1 MIQVMIRQVTSPKR
15 SRTRNPEHPVWWN
28 WALELSTLLSEEL

>member
-1 MIQVMIRQVTSPKR
+1 MMEVMIRQVKPPKR

-28 WALELSTLLSEEL
+28 WALGLWTLLSEEL